1 METRPTFP
9 ARWELGSGAALRAV
23 HPDDAEAVYTLV
35 DESRE
40 HLRAWLPWVEASRN
54 ADYTREFFEH
64 VVQQREREATAAY
77 LILEHDRIAGMIGL
91 HDIDWTNRSFLIGYW
106 ISAHAQGR
114 GLITRACRA
123 LVKLAF
129 EEWGMERAVIQ
140 CGVGNGRSSAVARR
154 LGFTLEG
161 VARHAQLLHGEF
173 IDLQVWSMLRL
184 DHEHRRS

>member
-1 METRPTFP
+1 MEIRPTFP
-9 ARWELGSGAALRAV
+9 ARLELGKGAVLRAI
-23 HPDDAEAVYTLV
+23 HPDDADAVYALV

-40 HLRAWLPWVEASRN
+40 HLRAWLPWVDTSQSA
-54 ADYTREFFEH
+54 ACTREFFEH
-64 VVQQREREATAAY
+64 VVEQRERHATAAY
-77 LILEHDRIAGMIGL
+77 LILEHGRIAGMIGL
-91 HDIDWTNRSFLIGYW
+91 HDIDWTNRGFLIGYW
-106 ISAHAQGR
+106 IAARAEGQ
-114 GLITRACRA
+114 GLITRSCRA

-173 IDLQVWSMLRL
+173 IDLQVWSLLRVE
-184 DHEHRRS
+184 HEPRRS